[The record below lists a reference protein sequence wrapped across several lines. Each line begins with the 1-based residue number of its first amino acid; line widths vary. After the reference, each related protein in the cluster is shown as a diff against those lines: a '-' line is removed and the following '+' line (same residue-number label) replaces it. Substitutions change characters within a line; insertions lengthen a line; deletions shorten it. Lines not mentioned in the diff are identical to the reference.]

1 MSEFS
6 VAKFGGTSMSEMYRD
21 VKSKANNFSH
31 IVVSAPGKRNS
42 NDTKLTQDLESEN
55 VDISLVLSRFEH
67 MTNNRE
73 DLRKLEEELKSRLE
87 IGDKD
92 EILAFGEYGSAYLLA
107 NELGEGFE
115 FLDAKN
121 CLFQNKDGKV
131 GFKQPSNNS
140 RKLIIPGFYYRA
152 EDNSIKTFSR
162 GGSDVSGAIIAR
174 SLRSSYHIF
183 TDFCIYN
190 ADPRKIQNPG
200 NLEELTYQELR
211 HLSKAGFE
219 IVHRD
224 VWRIMEKTNRD
235 LVVMGTEEDLIEGD
249 KTTIMKN
256 RVDKSNNPY
265 IALGLVEGITSIV
278 VDNHREMDHFDLE
291 LEKRLKEI
299 GKYKLTSTGGFGST
313 TYLFNDLNSQTL
325 NKIITSF
332 NDVGKVIDTSNNLY
346 GIVVVGQAM
355 KDRQGTLCKIV
366 SSINQNIKA
375 IAQDGSQ
382 NNISIFVDGDPDL
395 LAYRSVY
402 DKLFRNYSSSN

>member
-1 MSEFS
+1 MF
-6 VAKFGGTSMSEMYRD
+6 
-21 VKSKANNFSH
+21 
-31 IVVSAPGKRNS
+31 I
-42 NDTKLTQDLESEN
+42 
-55 VDISLVLSRFEH
+55 
-67 MTNNRE
+67 
-73 DLRKLEEELKSRLE
+73 
-87 IGDKD
+87 
-92 EILAFGEYGSAYLLA
+92 
-107 NELGEGFE
+107 
-115 FLDAKN
+115 
-121 CLFQNKDGKV
+121 
-131 GFKQPSNNS
+131 
-140 RKLIIPGFYYRA
+140 
-152 EDNSIKTFSR
+152 
-162 GGSDVSGAIIAR
+162 
-174 SLRSSYHIF
+174 
-183 TDFCIYN
+183 
-190 ADPRKIQNPG
+190 
-200 NLEELTYQELR
+200 
-211 HLSKAGFE
+211 
-219 IVHRD
+219 RD

-249 KTTIMKN
+249 KTTIMEN

-382 NNISIFVDGDPDL
+382 NNISIFVDRDPDL

-402 DKLFRNYSSSN
+402 DKLFRNYSSLN